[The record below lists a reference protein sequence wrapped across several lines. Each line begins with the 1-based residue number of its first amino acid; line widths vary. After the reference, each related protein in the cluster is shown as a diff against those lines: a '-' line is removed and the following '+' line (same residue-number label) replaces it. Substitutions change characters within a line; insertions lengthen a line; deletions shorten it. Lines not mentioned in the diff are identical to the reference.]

1 MEDNN
6 YKRFLKDYSP
16 ERLSKIGQGDIIDE
30 TGEVVGKHS
39 GYTNYTVGQR
49 KGLGLSNPKP
59 SYVSKIDPVTNQITA
74 SKKESLEQHS
84 CTVSKMNWLVDNF
97 TFPSRVHAQI
107 RYNSPIVPADIIKNN
122 SSYKIT
128 FQNPQAAITPGQSI
142 VFYQND
148 VVLGG
153 GIIERNIPHR

>member
-1 MEDNN
+1 MDT
-6 YKRFLKDYSP
+6 
-16 ERLSKIGQGDIIDE
+16 IGAGEIVNESGE
-30 TGEVVGKHS
+30 TVGTHD
-39 GYTNYTVGQR
+39 GYTNYTIGQR
-49 KGLGLSNPKP
+49 KGLGLSNPEPRYVTQIKP
-59 SYVSKIDPVTNQITA
+59 SSNKIIIG
-74 SKKESLEQHS
+74 KKESLYNNT
-84 CTVSKMNWLVDNF
+84 CFLSKVNWLVSDMD
-97 TFPSRVHAQI
+97 FPCEVEAQI